1 MRFAPTTFRP
11 TFGRVLSVIVAIVAA
26 IGILGFVVAGDVV
39 TVLRSSW
46 GLVLMAA
53 IAFALF
59 WFPSVRVAVDTITVR
74 NVFSTVH
81 IPWAAIQNVD
91 TKYALTITTSSGK
104 VTAWASPAPNRYAAQ
119 VGNTTDARLAA
130 SATGHAVRPGDLL
143 STASGAPAYLIR
155 RHWEE
160 LREDGVIEARGNDI
174 AVTRDI
180 HRATIAVLGALT
192 VATALGVLL

>member
-1 MRFAPTTFRP
+1 
-11 TFGRVLSVIVAIVAA
+11 VIVAIVAA

-81 IPWAAIQNVD
+81 IPWAAVQNVD

>member
-11 TFGRVLSVIVAIVAA
+11 VFGRVLSVIVAIVAA
-26 IGILGFVVAGDVV
+26 IGILGFVVSGDVV
-39 TVLRSSW
+39 TALRSSW

-53 IAFALF
+53 IASALF
-59 WFPSVRVAVDTITVR
+59 WFPSVRVAEDKITVR

-81 IPWAAIQNVD
+81 VPWSAIQNVD
-91 TKYALTITTSSGK
+91 TKYALTLTTPSGK

-119 VGNTTDARLAA
+119 VGNTADARLAA
-130 SATGHAVRPGDLL
+130 SATGPAVRPGDLL
-143 STASGAPAYLIR
+143 STASGAPAYVIR

-160 LREDGVIEARGNDI
+160 LREDGVIEESADDI

-180 HRATIAVLGALT
+180 HWTTIAVLGALT
-192 VATALGVLL
+192 IATALGVLL